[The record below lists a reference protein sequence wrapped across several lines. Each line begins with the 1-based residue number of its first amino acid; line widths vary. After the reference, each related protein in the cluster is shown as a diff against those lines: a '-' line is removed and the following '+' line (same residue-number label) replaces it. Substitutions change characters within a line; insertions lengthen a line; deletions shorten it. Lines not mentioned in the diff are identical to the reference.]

1 MSRLGKPHAQDTSSF
16 LRDPSGGE
24 SVKAT
29 RDMKP
34 ENTKIITA
42 NEAAAIAARLCRVQV
57 IAAYPIT
64 PQTPVTEELAAMVER
79 GELNAEYLTV
89 ESEHSAMAAVVGAS
103 QVGARAF
110 TATSANG
117 LLYMHEVLHW
127 AAGSRVPVVMACV
140 NRGVGAPWTI
150 LNDQQDSISQRDTG
164 WVQLYC
170 RNSQEVLDTIIQA
183 YRIAEQWF
191 LPVMVCYDGFV
202 LSHASTPVEIPSQE
216 LVDQFLPARD
226 DHLDI
231 FSDGPGNL
239 NPLILSDPRRDA
251 AGNLKPG
258 YMDLRFKLH
267 MDLLAT
273 LNAIDS
279 ADHEFRRVFD
289 RSWGGVL
296 WTYKLDDALHAIVSL
311 GSLASECTLAADM
324 LRSEGLPVGV
334 VGLRAYR
341 PFPAEAL
348 AETLKNVSHVVAIEK
363 DVSYGH
369 IGAVASDLK
378 GVLFDKKIY
387 PQFSS
392 YVAGLGGRDVRAEEV
407 VKVVKKSASG
417 ISNVG
422 WMNVQS

>member
-1 MSRLGKPHAQDTSSF
+1 MR
-16 LRDPSGGE
+16 
-24 SVKAT
+24 AT
-29 RDMKP
+29 KTVTA
-34 ENTKIITA
+34 EKTKIITA

-103 QVGARAF
+103 QVGARVF

-183 YRIAEQWF
+183 YRIAEQVS

-216 LVDQFLPARD
+216 LVDQFLPPRND
-226 DHLDI
+226 KLSI

-239 NPLILSDPRRDA
+239 NPLILSEPRKDA
-251 AGNLKPG
+251 KGNLKPG
-258 YMDLRFKLH
+258 YMDLRYKLH
-267 MDLLAT
+267 TDLVAT
-273 LNAIDS
+273 LDSINS
-279 ADHEFRRVFD
+279 ADKEFLKVFGY
-289 RSWGGVL
+289 SWGGVL
-296 WTYKLDDALHAIVSL
+296 WTYKLQDAHHAIVSL

-324 LRSEGLPVGV
+324 LRSAGLSVGV
-334 VGLRAYR
+334 VGIRAYR
-341 PFPAEAL
+341 PFPGHALAEAL
-348 AETLKNVSHVVAIEK
+348 SNASNIMVIEK

-369 IGAVASDLK
+369 IGAIASDLK
-378 GVLFDKKIY
+378 GALFDKKIY
-387 PQFSS
+387 PNFSS

-407 VKVVKKSASG
+407 VEVVKKNLHGDSSQ
-417 ISNVG
+417 G
-422 WMNVQS
+422 WINVQS